1 MGPDQQALGEV
12 MSELILVVD
21 DDHAVAEAIERSLRR
36 SGFEV
41 SVAHRGTDALAIA
54 RQQRPDLVILDIM
67 MPGMDG
73 IEVGRTMRQ
82 TPELAQLPILFLTG
96 KQEIGD
102 KVAAYQQAQADDY
115 LTKPFD
121 VLELDLRVKA
131 LLRRTHGRVP
141 PDADSRL
148 RVGDL
153 TLDLRTYELN
163 TPVQTVLLTPVEFE
177 LMHFLMSNTDQVF
190 SADQLLQKVW
200 GYPAGTG
207 MPDLVRVHVKNV
219 RDKIEP
225 NPREPIYLRN
235 ILRRGYMVPTRQ
247 GAD

>member
-1 MGPDQQALGEV
+1 

-73 IEVGRTMRQ
+73 IEVGKTMRE

-96 KQEIGD
+96 KQEIDD
-102 KVAAYQQAQADDY
+102 KIAAYQQAQADDY

-131 LLRRTHGRVP
+131 LLRRTKGNAP
-141 PDADSRL
+141 SADADSVL

-153 TLDLRTYELN
+153 SLDLRSYEIS
-163 TPVQTVLLTPVEFE
+163 TPLRNVLLTPVEFE

-225 NPREPIYLRN
+225 NPRQPIYLRN
-235 ILRRGYMVPTRQ
+235 ILRRGYMVPSHQ
-247 GAD
+247 AAD

>member
-1 MGPDQQALGEV
+1 

-41 SVAHRGTDALAIA
+41 SVAHRGQDALAIA
-54 RQQRPDLVILDIM
+54 QQQRPDLVILDIM

-73 IEVGRTMRQ
+73 IEVGKTMREI
-82 TPELAQLPILFLTG
+82 PDLAQLPILFLTG
-96 KQEIGD
+96 KQEIDD
-102 KVAAYQQAQADDY
+102 KIAAYQQALADDY

-121 VLELDLRVKA
+121 ILELDLRVKA
-131 LLRRTHGRVP
+131 LLRRTRDRSP
-141 PDADSRL
+141 LPDTDSVL

-153 TLDLRTYELN
+153 TLDLRTYEIS
-163 TPVQTVLLTPVEFE
+163 TPRGNVQLTPVEFE
-177 LMHFLMSNTDQVF
+177 LMHFLMSHSDEVF
-190 SADQLLQKVW
+190 SADRLLQEVW

-225 NPREPIYLRN
+225 NAHKPIYLRN
-235 ILRRGYMVPTRQ
+235 ILRRGYMVPSRQ
-247 GAD
+247 ATD